1 MKRLLMLHS
10 LNRGA
15 TSVSLTVEG
24 EGEAKV

>member
-1 MKRLLMLHS
+1 LLMLHS

-24 EGEAKV
+24 EVEAKV